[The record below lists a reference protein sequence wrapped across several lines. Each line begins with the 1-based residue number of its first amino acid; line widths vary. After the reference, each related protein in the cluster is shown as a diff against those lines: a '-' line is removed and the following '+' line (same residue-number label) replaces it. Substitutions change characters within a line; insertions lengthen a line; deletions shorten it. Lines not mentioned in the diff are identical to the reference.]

1 MPPEPRTL
9 TQYWDTYKPYRG
21 AGERPAP
28 EVGRFEW
35 TQYPGHGPGAELLG
49 HPLRALDLGPAEGR
63 EAVFLA
69 RQGVA
74 TTGVDLSAAQV
85 DRASRWWKGTP
96 GLKFVHAEA
105 GDYLASNTTPF
116 DAVYSVWGAVW
127 FTDPELLFP
136 LVAQNLTPGGIFAFS
151 QAEPSP
157 GAYGPQPMHGKWL
170 EGRESELTVLRWQY
184 TPQAWADLLKRHGFT
199 NIDAHVLPAP
209 DGEGLGTLLARAH
222 GPAGPGRHQ
231 AEVGTGRNRGPRGI
245 TDQEVDADVGRR
257 VSRSRVCEDATPGS
271 PPTSGST

>member
-1 MPPEPRTL
+1 M
-9 TQYWDTYKPYRG
+9 
-21 AGERPAP
+21 
-28 EVGRFEW
+28 
-35 TQYPGHGPGAELLG
+35 LG

-69 RQGVA
+69 CQGVA

-136 LVAQNLTPGGIFAFS
+136 LVAQNLTPGGNFAFS

-170 EGRESELTVLRWQY
+170 EGREGELTVLRWQY

-199 NIDAHVLPAP
+199 NIDAHILPAP

-245 TDQEVDADVGRR
+245 TDQEVAANVGRR

-271 PPTSGST
+271 PTSGST

>member
-1 MPPEPRTL
+1 MPPEPRTPA
-9 TQYWDTYKPYRG
+9 QYWDAYKPYRG
-21 AGERPAP
+21 TGEQPAP

-35 TQYPGHGPGAELLG
+35 TQYPGHGPGAEVLG
-49 HPLRALDLGPAEGR
+49 DPRRALDLGPAEGR

-85 DRASRWWKGTP
+85 DRASRWWKDTP
-96 GLKFVHAEA
+96 GLEFVHAEA
-105 GDYLASNTTPF
+105 GAYLTSNTMPF

-157 GAYGPQPMHGKWL
+157 GVYGPQPMHGKWL
-170 EGRESELTVLRWQY
+170 DGRESELTVLRWQY
-184 TPQAWADLLKRHGFT
+184 TPQTWADLLKRHGFT
-199 NIDAHVLPAP
+199 DVDARVLPAP
-209 DGEGLGTLLARAH
+209 GGEGLGTLLVRAH
-222 GPAGPGRHQ
+222 GPA
-231 AEVGTGRNRGPRGI
+231 
-245 TDQEVDADVGRR
+245 
-257 VSRSRVCEDATPGS
+257 
-271 PPTSGST
+271 